1 MCDRVT
7 VTSEAGFGSR
17 TDDLTS
23 GLGEK
28 ELLKLDSK
36 SIVRPFVPYFRNF
49 QFKNKNTILPS
60 TTSFKKEME
69 SFRFTSGIGDGGSD
83 FT

>member
-23 GLGEK
+23 GFGEK

-36 SIVRPFVPYFRNF
+36 SIVRPFVPN
-49 QFKNKNTILPS
+49 L
-60 TTSFKKEME
+60 E
-69 SFRFTSGIGDGGSD
+69 
-83 FT
+83 